1 MSVTSSVVFRPRAF
15 ICVTAFFTVTTSG
28 RLPGSLVYAM
38 GWRVLIEY
46 SERNLMVLRPSPAL
60 LKPYRASI

>member
-1 MSVTSSVVFRPRAF
+1 M
-15 ICVTAFFTVTTSG
+15 AFFTVTTSG